1 MTITTGL
8 SFKFYLQ
15 TQKCRLDGKCP
26 IYLRIFYKRKKI
38 EIATD
43 YMCAEV
49 EFNEEKQRTYKNNS
63 INEGLSKLESKI
75 HSSVRRLED
84 ENKFIDLSAI
94 KDEIKGTSAIDTKF
108 LEYYQQH
115 VDSVLNNPQLAK
127 NTKIRYRDTQKHL
140 IKFIHENKKRK
151 DIPIQSID
159 FKFINDFDLFLLNQ
173 KAAGKKDDSTLH
185 RNTANKHITRFKTVI
200 LKAFNEGLIK
210 SNPFTNIRMKYIPS
224 TITYLSKEEL
234 DSIQNHDLGGHESL
248 LKVRDIFLFSCY
260 TGLRFND
267 AIELGMDKIVVTKNS
282 GTLIRT
288 KQNKT
293 GEYVEMPAL
302 KPVLEIIERND
313 TEERKITK
321 RVLPQISNQKL
332 NGYLKIIAAIVGIK
346 KKLSHHVARHT
357 CASTVLLNE
366 GVPIEV
372 VSQWLGHNSIRST
385 QVYGKVT
392 NKYMQEI
399 AERLNKNLK

>member
-8 SFKFYLQ
+8 SYRFYLQ
-15 TQKCRLDGKCP
+15 LNKGRADGKFP
-26 IYLRIFYKRKKI
+26 IYLRIFFKRKKM

-43 YMCAEV
+43 YACTLE
-49 EFNEEKQRTYKNNS
+49 EFNDEKQRTHKNFS
-63 INEGLSKLESKI
+63 INEGLAKLEAKI
-75 HSSVRRLED
+75 HSSIRRLED
-84 ENKFIDLSAI
+84 DDKFIDLSAI
-94 KDEIKGTSAIDTKF
+94 KDEIKGTSSTDTMF
-108 LEYYQQH
+108 LEYYQKH
-115 VDSVLNNPQLAK
+115 IDYVTNNPQLAR
-127 NTKIRYRDTQKHL
+127 NTKNRYRDTQKHL
-140 IKFIHENKKRK
+140 IQFVKEKRK
-151 DIPIQSID
+151 RRDIPIQGID

-234 DSIQNHDLGGHESL
+234 DSIENHDLGGHESL

-302 KPVLEIIERND
+302 KPVVDIIERND

-332 NGYLKIIAAIVGIK
+332 NGYLKIIAGIVGIK

-357 CASTVLLNE
+357 CATTVLLNE
-366 GVPIEV
+366 GVPMEV

-399 AERLNKNLK
+399 AERLNKNL